1 MAIRKYL
8 QNNTARRSRCTFRSP
23 QAFKDNRADTDL
35 VLGKL
40 GLLDSCGG
48 GEKGPRTALEGFHSG
63 RNRGVAS
70 SPCTAGRA
78 ADSGGAGAARVA
90 LSLGRR
96 PAPLQGRVWAGARRP
111 LGPILRA
118 GSRRESAPSR
128 LFPLPRSPPKRRGS
142 FHPPPRSGRFAP
154 RPRRTAASPPSAP
167 SLGRAARRAAASA
180 RRAASPPAASSTHER
195 NASRVEIGAKAEP
208 VRLRRPATRPGSRAE
223 SDVAS

>member
-78 ADSGGAGAARVA
+78 AASGGAGAARVA

-96 PAPLQGRVWAGARRP
+96 PAPFKAGCGRA
-111 LGPILRA
+111 LGVRSVRYSGRA
-118 GSRRESAPSR
+118 PDAS
-128 LFPLPRSPPKRRGS
+128 LPRPASSPY
-142 FHPPPRSGRFAP
+142 HVAPPNVEEVSIHHRAVAASLLGHAEQLRVLH
-154 RPRRTAASPPSAP
+154 PRR
-167 SLGRAARRAAASA
+167 R
-180 RRAASPPAASSTHER
+180 
-195 NASRVEIGAKAEP
+195 
-208 VRLRRPATRPGSRAE
+208 
-223 SDVAS
+223 